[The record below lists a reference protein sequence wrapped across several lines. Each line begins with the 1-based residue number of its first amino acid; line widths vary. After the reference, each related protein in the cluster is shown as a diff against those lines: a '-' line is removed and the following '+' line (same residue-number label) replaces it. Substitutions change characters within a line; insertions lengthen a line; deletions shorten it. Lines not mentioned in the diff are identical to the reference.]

1 MDGSVSYQ
9 SESDMDAVLR
19 ASRVFIGVAARSIA
33 EVEDLVTPP
42 QWRVLILIATRGP
55 QSLGAVA
62 ADLGVHPSNATRTVD
77 KLATAGLVQRD
88 DSPHDRRFLRLQL
101 TSDGQSLVDR
111 VMSSRRHALNEV
123 VERMK
128 PKDRR
133 MLETALAAFAEAA
146 GETRDETISAA
157 LGLGN
162 TPNNAK

>member
-1 MDGSVSYQ
+1 MTD
-9 SESDMDAVLR
+9 
-19 ASRVFIGVAARSIA
+19 
-33 EVEDLVTPP
+33 T
-42 QWRVLILIATRGP
+42 
-55 QSLGAVA
+55 
-62 ADLGVHPSNATRTVD
+62 VHLPSNATRTVD